1 MNSKM
6 LLELVSP
13 DRLLLSEEV
22 EEVVVPGLL
31 GDIGI
36 LPGHTPL
43 LTSLRVGEVS
53 YVMDGAEEYIALES
67 GFLEV
72 SDDKIVILA
81 ESAELGRE
89 IDLEEVIKKKLEA
102 EKVIDSLN
110 T

>member
-43 LTSLRVGEVS
+43 LTALHVGEVS
-53 YVMDGAEEYIALES
+53 YVTDGAEE
-67 GFLEV
+67 
-72 SDDKIVILA
+72 
-81 ESAELGRE
+81 
-89 IDLEEVIKKKLEA
+89 
-102 EKVIDSLN
+102 
-110 T
+110 